1 MSKSGKHSFPL
12 VAVFV
17 SRAEIYDFRFWRVAF
32 SGIQCTMLCMTTSVV
47 LAGVGGQ
54 GILLA
59 SEIVAQAA
67 AAAGFDVKTNE
78 VHGMAQR
85 GGSVIAHI
93 RYGKEVF
100 SPLVPRKTAK
110 ILGSLERI
118 ECLRYIDYLADDGV
132 AVVSDQKIVPVTAST
147 GGTPYPDVDEQML
160 SKFFPKLVYL
170 QALELAAALGNVK
183 TANIILLGAI
193 SIYLDLPESA
203 WETAIRRSVKEKYV
217 AVNIEAFLKGQMAE
231 Q

>member
-1 MSKSGKHSFPL
+1 M
-12 VAVFV
+12 
-17 SRAEIYDFRFWRVAF
+17 R
-32 SGIQCTMLCMTTSVV
+32 MTTSII

-59 SEIVAQAA
+59 SEIVARTA

-100 SPLVPRKTAK
+100 SPLVPKGTAK

-118 ECLRYIDYLADDGV
+118 EGLRYVDYLADGGV
-132 AVVSDQKIVPVTAST
+132 AVISDQKIVPVTASS
-147 GGTPYPDVDEQML
+147 GGIPYPDVDEQVL
-160 SKFFPKLVYL
+160 SQFFPKLLYL
-170 QALELAAALGNVK
+170 QALKLATALGNVK
-183 TANIILLGAI
+183 AANIILLGAI
-193 SIYLDLPESA
+193 STYLDLPESA
-203 WETAIRRSVKEKYV
+203 WETAIRRSVKEKFV
-217 AVNIEAFLKGQMAE
+217 AVNIAAFQKGQAAKGGV
-231 Q
+231 